1 MGLTIIETMKSKKAI
16 YAGSFDPLTHGHL
29 WVIQR
34 AGQLFDELT
43 IAIGENPDKKYL
55 FSTKQRQSHIAIA
68 LEKLQLSAKV
78 NIAVIDNK
86 FLVKYAWENKIP
98 YLVRGIRTPNDFDY
112 EFVMN
117 QVNRELAPKVETIYL
132 IPPSEMAQVSSSM
145 AKGLVGPE
153 GWETAIKKYV
163 PDHVLRDLKKSK
175 KK

>member
-1 MGLTIIETMKSKKAI
+1 MIGTMKSKKAI

-34 AGQLFDELT
+34 AGILFDELT
-43 IAIGENPDKKYL
+43 IAIGENPGKKYL
-55 FSTKQRQSHIAIA
+55 FSTKQRKDHIAKA
-68 LEKLQLSAKV
+68 LKSLQITGTV
-78 NIAVIDNK
+78 NIEVIDNK

-132 IPPSEMAQVSSSM
+132 IPPRELAQVSSSM

-153 GWETAIKKYV
+153 GWEKAIKKYV
-163 PDHVLRDLKKSK
+163 PDHVLADLKKSK
-175 KK
+175 KLEI

>member
-1 MGLTIIETMKSKKAI
+1 MKSKKAI

-34 AGQLFDELT
+34 AGMLFDELT
-43 IAIGENPDKKYL
+43 VAIGENPGKTYM
-55 FSTKQRQSHIAIA
+55 FSTKQRKNHIEKA
-68 LEKLQLSAKV
+68 LSKLKLSAQIH
-78 NIAVIDNK
+78 IAVIDNK

-117 QVNRELAPKVETIYL
+117 QVNRELAPNVETIYL
-132 IPPSEMAQVSSSM
+132 IPPSDLAQVSSSM

-153 GWETAIKKYV
+153 GWEQALKKYV
-163 PDHVLRDLKKSK
+163 PDHVLPDLKKIK
-175 KK
+175 TKIN